1 MNGATSS
8 RPARVCSGVAASYSV
23 RDPGNNFGVRNFM
36 GFLWTAAL
44 RQGPACAVIVFFFK
58 QRYCF
63 QTIIRLQQKQ
73 KRHHALRI

>member
-1 MNGATSS
+1 
-8 RPARVCSGVAASYSV
+8 
-23 RDPGNNFGVRNFM
+23 M

-44 RQGPACAVIVFFFK
+44 RQRPACAVIVFFFLK